1 MTQILVSLPR
11 TGYIMVLTAPSAEG
25 NERMINAILSKGL
38 EYMMSDPGLLDF
50 LKGQTGE

>member
-1 MTQILVSLPR
+1 
-11 TGYIMVLTAPSAEG
+11 MVLTAPSAEG

-38 EYMMSDPGLLDF
+38 EHMMSDPELLDF